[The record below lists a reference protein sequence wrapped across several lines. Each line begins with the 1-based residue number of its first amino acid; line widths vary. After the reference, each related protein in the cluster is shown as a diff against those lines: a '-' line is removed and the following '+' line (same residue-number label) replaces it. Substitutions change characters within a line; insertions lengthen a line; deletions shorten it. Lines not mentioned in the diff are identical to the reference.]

1 MNYKL
6 KNIAAAITV
15 ILIVYAL
22 LAFIAGSLSAL
33 EWHWV
38 AKAIFG
44 LAIYRTIILLL
55 SKIS

>member
-6 KNIAAAITV
+6 KNITAATIV
-15 ILIVYAL
+15 MLMVYAL

-44 LAIYRTIILLL
+44 LALYRTIILLL
-55 SKIS
+55 SKIF